1 MEQSLLNEVLLI
13 DPRRTVALTIDMQRA
28 YLDPRVGNKALPATH
43 AEDIVEA
50 SSRLLGACR
59 ALSVPVVHAYVNRVP
74 IELEARLGNSRF
86 ATIRRS
92 IANPGAPE
100 RPDRPEG
107 SAQAELIPA
116 LVRFGDIHV
125 RSKKTTDSY
134 YGTELDILL
143 ERVLRPT
150 TVIILGINTETC
162 VYAGVFGTKVR
173 GYQPVV
179 AADCVGSH
187 RGPENSA
194 LALELMSRTIAWVM
208 PSHEI
213 IAKLTGDSPKRGPG
227 LGRRPESSQPDQ
239 SSQTDQSSEPDQSSQ
254 PGQSPQPDQE

>member
-1 MEQSLLNEVLLI
+1 MEQSLLNEALLI
-13 DPRRTVALTIDMQRA
+13 DPGRTVALTIDMQRA
-28 YLDPRVGNKALPATH
+28 YLDAGLGDKALPATD
-43 AEDIVEA
+43 AEAIVAA

-59 ALSVPVVHAYVNRVP
+59 ALSVPVVHAYVNRLP

-92 IANPGAPE
+92 IATPGAPQ

-116 LVRFGDIHV
+116 LVRSGDIHV

-134 YGTELDILL
+134 YGTELAVLL
-143 ERVLRPT
+143 SEALRPA

-187 RGPENSA
+187 RGPDNSE

-213 IAKLTGDSPKRGPG
+213 IAKLTGDSVESGPG
-227 LGRRPESSQPDQ
+227 LGRRPESAQPDEEK
-239 SSQTDQSSEPDQSSQ
+239 SRT
-254 PGQSPQPDQE
+254 

>member
-1 MEQSLLNEVLLI
+1 MEQSLLNEALLI
-13 DPRRTVALTIDMQRA
+13 DPGRTVALTIDMQRA
-28 YLDPRVGNKALPATH
+28 YLDARLGDKALPATD
-43 AEDIVEA
+43 AEAIVAA

-59 ALSVPVVHAYVNRVP
+59 ALSVPVVHAYVNRLP

-92 IANPGAPE
+92 IATPGAPQ

-116 LVRFGDIHV
+116 LVRSGDIHV

-134 YGTELDILL
+134 YGTELAVLL
-143 ERVLRPT
+143 SEALRPA

-187 RGPENSA
+187 RGPDNSE

-213 IAKLTGDSPKRGPG
+213 IAKLTGDSVESGPG
-227 LGRRPESSQPDQ
+227 LGRRPESAQPDEEK
-239 SSQTDQSSEPDQSSQ
+239 SRT
-254 PGQSPQPDQE
+254 

>member
-1 MEQSLLNEVLLI
+1 MEQSLLNEALVV

-28 YLDPRVGNKALPATH
+28 YLDARLGDKALPAAD
-43 AEDIVEA
+43 AEAIVEA
-50 SSRLLGACR
+50 SSRLLDACR
-59 ALSVPVVHAYVNRVP
+59 ALAVPVVHAYVNRLP
-74 IELEARLGNSRF
+74 IELEVRLGNSRF

-92 IANPGAPE
+92 IATPGAPE
-100 RPDRPEG
+100 EPDRAEG

-116 LVRFGDIHV
+116 LVRPGDIHV

-134 YGTELDILL
+134 YGTELAVLL
-143 ERVLRPT
+143 ERAIRPA

-187 RGPENSA
+187 RGPENSE

-208 PSHEI
+208 PSGEI
-213 IAKLTGDSPKRGPG
+213 IAKLAGDSPESGPG

-239 SSQTDQSSEPDQSSQ
+239 EKSRT
-254 PGQSPQPDQE
+254 

>member
-1 MEQSLLNEVLLI
+1 MEQSFLNEALII
-13 DPRRTVALTIDMQRA
+13 DPGRTVALTIDMQRA
-28 YLDPRVGNKALPATH
+28 YLDARLGDKALPATD
-43 AEDIVEA
+43 AEAIVEA
-50 SSRLLGACR
+50 SSRLLEACR
-59 ALSVPVVHAYVNRVP
+59 AWAVPVVHAYVNRLP
-74 IELEARLGNSRF
+74 IELEERLGHSRF

-92 IANPGAPE
+92 IATPGAPE

-116 LVRFGDIHV
+116 LVRPGDIHV

-134 YGTELDILL
+134 YGTELAVLL
-143 ERVLRPT
+143 GEAMRPA

-179 AADCVGSH
+179 ASDCVGSH
-187 RGPENSA
+187 RGPDNSE

-213 IAKLTGDSPKRGPG
+213 IAKLAGDSPKSGPG
-227 LGRRPESSQPDQ
+227 LGCRPESSQPDQ
-239 SSQTDQSSEPDQSSQ
+239 EKTPT
-254 PGQSPQPDQE
+254 